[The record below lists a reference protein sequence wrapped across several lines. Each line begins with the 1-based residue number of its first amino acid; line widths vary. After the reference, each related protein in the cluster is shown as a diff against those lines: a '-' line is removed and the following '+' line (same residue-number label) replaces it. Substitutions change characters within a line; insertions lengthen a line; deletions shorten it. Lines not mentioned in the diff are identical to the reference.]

1 MSSWLCCRP
10 QGDDSG
16 GQGAAT
22 KTCLGKYTTWR
33 VGRNLQ
39 PGVSKTGEGCP
50 ERALVEE
57 RAQKE
62 AEAWAQKEDGRKG
75 QTCWVR

>member
-1 MSSWLCCRP
+1 MSSWLSYRP
-10 QGDDSG
+10 QRDDSG

-39 PGVSKTGEGCP
+39 PGVSKTREGCP

-57 RAQKE
+57 RVQKE
-62 AEAWAQKEDGRKG
+62 AEAGGRKKG
-75 QTCWVR
+75 ADLLG

>member
-1 MSSWLCCRP
+1 M
-10 QGDDSG
+10 
-16 GQGAAT
+16 
-22 KTCLGKYTTWR
+22 
-33 VGRNLQ
+33 GRSLQ

-62 AEAWAQKEDGRKG
+62 AEAGGWKEGADLLG
-75 QTCWVR
+75 QMMGVIEREELM

>member
-1 MSSWLCCRP
+1 M
-10 QGDDSG
+10 
-16 GQGAAT
+16 
-22 KTCLGKYTTWR
+22 CLGKHTTWR
-33 VGRNLQ
+33 VGRSLQ

-62 AEAWAQKEDGRKG
+62 AEAGGWKEGADLLG
-75 QTCWVR
+75 QMMGVIEREELM